1 MPTKQEVIEAYRKV
15 IERGEKL
22 AAGLSE
28 EDWQKPV
35 YGSDWSVKQLFC
47 HLASV
52 GVAPLFFIGM
62 AQRPAGEGGGGG
74 SGFDVNAWN
83 AEQVSARQDRPAAE
97 IMQEFRNS
105 HEGGI
110 RTVEA
115 TGDDVLGRQIPSF
128 QGGKASVLEVLMAS
142 GSEHEMGHLNDIE
155 RALRG
160 G

>member
-1 MPTKQEVIEAYRKV
+1 MPTKQEVIDSYRRV
-15 IERGEKL
+15 VERGEKL

-35 YGSDWSVKQLFC
+35 YGSDWSVKQTFC

-52 GVAPLFFIGM
+52 GLAPLMFIGM
-62 AQRPAGEGGGGG
+62 AQRPAGEGGG

-83 AEQVSARQDRPAAE
+83 AEQVKARQDRPVGE
-97 IMQEFRNS
+97 IMQEFRDS
-105 HEGGI
+105 HAGGI
-110 RTVEA
+110 RVLESA
-115 TGDDVLGRQIPSF
+115 ADDVLARQIPSLL
-128 QGGKASVLEVLMAS
+128 GGMAPAIDAIKVS
-142 GSEHEMGHLNDIE
+142 GSDHEMGHLDDIE

>member
-1 MPTKQEVIEAYRKV
+1 MPTKQEVIDAYRKV
-15 IERGEKL
+15 MQRGEKL

-35 YGSDWSVKQLFC
+35 YGSAWSVKQTFC

-52 GVAPLFFIGM
+52 GAAPLFFISM
-62 AQRPAGEGGGGG
+62 AQRPAGEGGG
-74 SGFDVNAWN
+74 SGFDVDAWN
-83 AEQVSARQDRPAAE
+83 AEQVTARQDRPVAE

-115 TGDDVLGRQIPSF
+115 TGDDVLARQIPTF
-128 QGGKASVLEVLMAS
+128 EGGEASVLEVLMAS
-142 GSEHEMGHLNDIE
+142 GSEHEMGHMDDIE

>member
-1 MPTKQEVIEAYRKV
+1 MPTKQEVIDSYRKV
-15 IERGEKL
+15 MERGEKL
-22 AAGLSE
+22 AAGLSD

-35 YGSDWSVKQLFC
+35 YGSAWSVKQTFC

-52 GVAPLFFIGM
+52 GAAPLFFIGM
-62 AQRPAGEGGGGG
+62 AQRPAGEGGG
-74 SGFDVNAWN
+74 SGFDVDAWN
-83 AEQVSARQDRPAAE
+83 AEQVKARQDRPVAE
-97 IMQEFRNS
+97 IMQEFKNS

-115 TGDDVLGRQIPSF
+115 TGDDVLVRQIPSF
-128 QGGKASVLEVLMAS
+128 LGGKASVLEVLLAS
-142 GSEHEMGHLNDIE
+142 GSEHEMSHIDDIE